1 MHEINIVRSMVKTV
15 TEFARENKLDRV
27 TEIVLDIGEVSMTT
41 TPAYTEYVEELY
53 PLVAKGTMLED
64 TKLVINMIPGMAEC
78 NECDEIYNLIEQDG
92 RCPNCGSLD
101 KTVLSGKD
109 FTIREIHIPE

>member
-1 MHEINIVRSMVKTV
+1 M
-15 TEFARENKLDRV
+15 
-27 TEIVLDIGEVSMTT
+27 
-41 TPAYTEYVEELY
+41 
-53 PLVAKGTMLED
+53 VAKGTMLED
-64 TKLVINMIPGMAEC
+64 TKLIINMIPGMAEC

>member
-27 TEIVLDIGEVSMTT
+27 NEIVLDIGEVSLVI
-41 TPAYTEYVEELY
+41 PKYVEELY

-78 NECDEIYNLIEQDG
+78 NDCDEIYNLIEQDG

>member
-27 TEIVLDIGEVSMTT
+27 TEIVLDIGEVSLVI
-41 TPAYTEYVEELY
+41 PQYVEELY

-78 NECDEIYNLIEQDG
+78 NDCDEIYNLIEQDG

>member
-27 TEIVLDIGEVSMTT
+27 TEIVLDIGEVSLVI
-41 TPAYTEYVEELY
+41 PQYVEELY
-53 PLVAKGTMLED
+53 TLVAKGTMLED

-78 NECDEIYNLIEQDG
+78 NDCDEIYNLIEQDG